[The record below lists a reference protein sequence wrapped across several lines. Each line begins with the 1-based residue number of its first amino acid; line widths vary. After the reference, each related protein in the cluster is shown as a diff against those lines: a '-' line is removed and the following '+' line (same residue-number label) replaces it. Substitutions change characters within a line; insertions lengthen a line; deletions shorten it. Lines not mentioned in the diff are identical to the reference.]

1 MQKSIHKSKQA
12 KARRRKEK
20 RKKPLTLEAKKTLKR
35 PRKEE
40 CNQAEVNTHAKRLRE
55 EDIHSGTGISQDD
68 SDKDKECGSQC
79 DSNEG
84 ALRPIKPESPRCSF
98 TLHFPLKSQS
108 KSKTKSKSSI
118 LPQVALDSAAAAH
131 YQKLLRQQRSKL
143 YRANLKAKRD
153 FSILSNLSNTLR
165 LRLQS
170 CRLKTPKSPLP

>member
-20 RKKPLTLEAKKTLKR
+20 RKNPLTLEANTLRR

-40 CNQAEVNTHAKRLRE
+40 CDQAEVNTHAKRLRE
-55 EDIHSGTGISQDD
+55 EDIHSGIGISQDD

-84 ALRPIKPESPRCSF
+84 VLRPIKPESPRCSF
-98 TLHFPLKSQS
+98 TLHFALKSQS
-108 KSKTKSKSSI
+108 KSKSKSKSSI
-118 LPQVALDSAAAAH
+118 LPQVALDSTAAAH